1 MIELE
6 VYLVIIGEIVRGDVI
21 CKENQA
27 AIFVCAIL
35 YSYYSHCKITPYLLL
50 LYYVCTLQ
58 PHLLHRIMKRVWKRM
73 WISKFP
79 LFVKLVRIILSK
91 YWQLDAEKNKIVQ
104 KIVPIIFCHKMT
116 RNVDFDCLVVLWFE
130 LGLRNIVLLWYKTEF
145 HFISLYNLV
154 FHNNVIQLPIVF
166 SSEIS
171 SK

>member
-27 AIFVCAIL
+27 AIFVCAIH

-73 WISKFP
+73 
-79 LFVKLVRIILSK
+79 LVRIILSK
-91 YWQLDAEKNKIVQ
+91 Y
-104 KIVPIIFCHKMT
+104 
-116 RNVDFDCLVVLWFE
+116 
-130 LGLRNIVLLWYKTEF
+130 
-145 HFISLYNLV
+145 
-154 FHNNVIQLPIVF
+154 
-166 SSEIS
+166 
-171 SK
+171 